1 MADLKS
7 RLRDDLTVAMKAR
20 DELTRDTLRM
30 VLTAVTA
37 EEVSGKQAREL
48 SDDEV
53 SRVLAREG
61 KKRREA
67 AEAFDAAGRPERAE
81 QERAEGQV
89 IARYL
94 PEPLSDAEL
103 TEIVRQAVASTGAS
117 GMAQMGAVIKA
128 VRAQA
133 GNRADGR
140 RISDEVR
147 RQLAG

>member
-30 VLTAVTA
+30 VLTAVSA
-37 EEVSGKQAREL
+37 EEVSGKQPREL

-67 AEAFDAAGRPERAE
+67 AEAFDSAGRPERAE

-103 TEIVRQAVASTGAS
+103 TETVRQAVASTGAT

-133 GNRADGR
+133 GDRADGR

>member
-67 AEAFDAAGRPERAE
+67 AEAFDSAGRPERAE

-103 TEIVRQAVASTGAS
+103 TEIVRQAVADLGAT

-128 VRAQA
+128 VRSQA
-133 GNRADGR
+133 GDRADGR
-140 RISDEVR
+140 RIADEVR
-147 RQLAG
+147 RQLTT